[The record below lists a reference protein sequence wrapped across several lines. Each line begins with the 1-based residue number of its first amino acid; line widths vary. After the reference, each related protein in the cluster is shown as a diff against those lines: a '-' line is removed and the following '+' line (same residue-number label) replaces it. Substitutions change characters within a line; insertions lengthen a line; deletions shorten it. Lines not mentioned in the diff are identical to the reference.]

1 MNYRS
6 DAIPKGIPA
15 RSVRVAASGRPC
27 VQSIVTVASLV
38 PQTYGGGVQ
47 KGVWSTMLA
56 VLLMAALGAVFWQV
70 FDLLMR

>member
-27 VQSIVTVASLV
+27 VQILVTVASLV

-47 KGVWSTMLA
+47 KGVWSTML
-56 VLLMAALGAVFWQV
+56 VMLLMAGLGAVFRWV
-70 FDLLMR
+70 YELMMR